1 MYCSLLG
8 GVHLAWVKSVWCPHP
23 STCSHRPQLL
33 SLGLCRAGV
42 SGGHCAPCPWGCED
56 SGGRMEPP
64 SPVPRWTGTT
74 QRPTHNQEPPGEGAC
89 PDLHRVPRQPQA
101 RACRK
106 EVLSGAVAALVGGD
120 MQRLKD
126 GGQLDSQQRWGQHLA
141 VHGGQCQVAPGRSKG
156 GHLAG
161 GGKKGVGNR
170 ALCGRVIGAGA
181 VHTPSLVL
189 NLEQL
194 GREEGPE
201 VAGQECVCDISG
213 RAGG

>member
-1 MYCSLLG
+1 
-8 GVHLAWVKSVWCPHP
+8 
-23 STCSHRPQLL
+23 
-33 SLGLCRAGV
+33 
-42 SGGHCAPCPWGCED
+42 
-56 SGGRMEPP
+56 
-64 SPVPRWTGTT
+64 
-74 QRPTHNQEPPGEGAC
+74 
-89 PDLHRVPRQPQA
+89 
-101 RACRK
+101 
-106 EVLSGAVAALVGGD
+106 

-141 VHGGQCQVAPGRSKG
+141 VHGGQCQVAPARSKG

-170 ALCGRVIGAGA
+170 ALCGRVIGAGG